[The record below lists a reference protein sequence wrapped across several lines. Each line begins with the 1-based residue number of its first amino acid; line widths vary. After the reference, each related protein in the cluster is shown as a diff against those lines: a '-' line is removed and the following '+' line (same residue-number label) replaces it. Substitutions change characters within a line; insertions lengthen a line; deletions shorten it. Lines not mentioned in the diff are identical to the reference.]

1 MSELKDIQVLDCAKV
16 QSLEPIISDHQVAIA
31 PMATTQLCSQAIEAK
46 EVLET
51 PDVSLRQKHTLKIAN
66 RHVTC
71 QVQTPQ
77 TPLANESIGISRAL
91 SSAVPLPMNFGC
103 IIPGVFRSSYPQAQD
118 LAYLRQLKLKTI
130 VTLVQKDLPEGFQEF
145 INGNGITHKVF
156 DMVGTKKAEIPM
168 GLMRSIMEIIA
179 DRRYHPLL
187 IHCNHG
193 KHRTGCVVGV
203 YRKWSGWDTASVV
216 AEYHKYAAPKARDS
230 DVKYLNEFKLTSLK
244 HVMTEK
250 KPYGIR
256 QFSFLTMVAAMSL
269 VVWIMTLYCSSQTII
284 DPGKVRDQS

>member
-1 MSELKDIQVLDCAKV
+1 MSDTTVVQPTDCAKV
-16 QSLEPIISDHQVAIA
+16 QSMETVISPDHQIAIA
-31 PMATTQLCSQAIEAK
+31 PMATTQICSQAIDAK
-46 EVLET
+46 EAPET
-51 PDVSLRQKHTLKIAN
+51 SDVSLRQQKALKVAN
-66 RHVTC
+66 KHVTC
-71 QVQTPQ
+71 QVQTQ
-77 TPLANESIGISRAL
+77 TPLANESIAIARAL
-91 SSAVPLPMNFGC
+91 SSAVPLPLNFGC
-103 IIPGVFRSSYPQAQD
+103 VIPGVFRSSYPQAQD
-118 LAYLRQLKLKTI
+118 FAYLSKLKLKTI

-145 INGNGITHKVF
+145 INGNGITHKTF

-216 AEYHKYAAPKARDS
+216 AEYEKYAAPKARES

-244 HVMTEK
+244 HVMSEK
-250 KPYGIR
+250 HPQGIR
-256 QFSFLTMVAAMSL
+256 QFSFLTIVAAISL
-269 VVWIMTLYCSSQTII
+269 VVWVLTLYCSSQT
-284 DPGKVRDQS
+284 QSSL

>member
-1 MSELKDIQVLDCAKV
+1 MSEIRDLQPLACAKV
-16 QSLEPIISDHQVAIA
+16 PSLEPIISDHQLAIA
-31 PMATTQLCSQAIEAK
+31 PMATSQLCSQAIDAK

-51 PDVSLRQKHTLKIAN
+51 TDVSLRQKNTIKIAN

-71 QVQTPQ
+71 QVQTPPA
-77 TPLANESIGISRAL
+77 TESISISRAL
-91 SSAVPLPMNFGC
+91 SSAVPLPLNFGC
-103 IIPGVFRSSYPQAQD
+103 VIPGVFRSSYPQAQD
-118 LAYLRQLKLKTI
+118 LAYLRKLKLKTI

-145 INGNGITHKVF
+145 IDSNGITHKIF
-156 DMVGTKKAEIPM
+156 DMVGTKKAEIPL

-216 AEYHKYAAPKARDS
+216 AEYHKYASPKARDS

-250 KPYGIR
+250 QPYGIR
-256 QFSFLTMVAAMSL
+256 QFSFLTMVAAISL
-269 VVWIMTLYCSSQTII
+269 VVWILTFYSSSHKQLST
-284 DPGKVRDQS
+284 

>member
-1 MSELKDIQVLDCAKV
+1 METV
-16 QSLEPIISDHQVAIA
+16 ISPDRQITIA
-31 PMATTQLCSQAIEAK
+31 PMAASHICSQAIDTKEA
-46 EVLET
+46 LET
-51 PDVSLRQKHTLKIAN
+51 PDVSLKQQKILKIAN

-71 QVQTPQ
+71 HVQMQTQ
-77 TPLANESIGISRAL
+77 TPLANESTGIARAL
-91 SSAVPLPMNFGC
+91 SSAVPLPLNFSC
-103 IIPGVFRSSYPQAQD
+103 VIPGVFRSSYPQAQD
-118 LAYLRQLKLKTI
+118 FAYLSQLKLKTI

-145 INGNGITHKVF
+145 INGNGITHKIF
-156 DMVGTKKAEIPM
+156 DMAGTKKADIPL

-216 AEYHKYAAPKARDS
+216 AEYQKFAAPKARGS

-244 HVMTEK
+244 HVMGEK
-250 KPYGIR
+250 HPHGIR
-256 QFSFLTMVAAMSL
+256 QFSFLTIVAAISL
-269 VVWIMTLYCSSQTII
+269 VVWVLTLWASSRT
-284 DPGKVRDQS
+284 RSSS

>member
-1 MSELKDIQVLDCAKV
+1 
-16 QSLEPIISDHQVAIA
+16 
-31 PMATTQLCSQAIEAK
+31 MATSQICSQAIDAK
-46 EVLET
+46 EVPET
-51 PDVSLRQKHTLKIAN
+51 PDVSLKQQKILKIAN
-66 RHVTC
+66 RNVTC
-71 QVQTPQ
+71 QVQTQ
-77 TPLANESIGISRAL
+77 TPLANESIGRAL
-91 SSAVPLPMNFGC
+91 SSAVPLPLNFAC
-103 IIPGVFRSSYPQAQD
+103 VIPGVFRSSYPQAQD
-118 LAYLRQLKLKTI
+118 YAYLSQLKLKTI

-156 DMVGTKKAEIPM
+156 DMVGTKKAEIPL

-216 AEYHKYAAPKARDS
+216 AEYQQYAAPKARES

-244 HVMTEK
+244 HVMGNK
-250 KPYGIR
+250 RPHGIR
-256 QFSFLTMVAAMSL
+256 KSSFLTMVAAISL
-269 VVWIMTLYCSSQTII
+269 VVWVLTLYCSSHT
-284 DPGKVRDQS
+284 QSSL